1 MMIRQPE
8 RNKAPSVITEG
19 ERLDEN
25 QDENGPGGPAASG
38 HHTDASGDT
47 EDENRDELFE
57 EALREKEQFKRL
69 AQRAQADLIN
79 YRQRAAAEE
88 REAEQRALR
97 RFAHRIM
104 DVTDQFDA
112 ALSDNATAGVDSK
125 WLEGVDGI
133 RRNLVSAL
141 ASQGFEPYE
150 SHGDQFDPRRHEA
163 LLSTPTADMET
174 GQIIKVLRAGYTQN
188 GQVVRPAQVE
198 IAAPAADQFENEQ
211 SPGNS

>member
-8 RNKAPSVITEG
+8 RNKAVSVITEG
-19 ERLDEN
+19 ERQDET
-25 QDENGPGGPAASG
+25 QGENGPSGPADSG
-38 HHTDASGDT
+38 HHTETSGYT
-47 EDENRDELFE
+47 EDENKDELLE

-79 YRQRAAAEE
+79 YRQRASAEQ

-112 ALSDNATAGVDSK
+112 ALSDKATAGVESK

-133 RRNLVSAL
+133 RRNLISAL
-141 ASQGFEPYE
+141 ASQGFEPFE
-150 SHGDQFDPRRHEA
+150 SHGDHFDPRRHEA

-174 GQIIKVLRAGYTQN
+174 GQIIKVLRVGYTHN
-188 GQVVRPAQVE
+188 GDVVRPAQVE
-198 IAAPAADQFENEQ
+198 IAASAVDQT
-211 SPGNS
+211 